1 MQYLLVGGKTLQFQW
16 ISGTLSAAG
25 KLFHAMPETDPGPDQ
40 ERHAARDRPTF
51 LRVVLA
57 VFWSFFGVRKGRD
70 LLADASSIKPQHL
83 IVAGLLGAFFL
94 VVSLLL
100 LVRLIIKSAGA

>member
-1 MQYLLVGGKTLQFQW
+1 MPQSDPPTPGATPPGGKPP
-16 ISGTLSAAG
+16 S
-25 KLFHAMPETDPGPDQ
+25 
-40 ERHAARDRPTF
+40 F
-51 LRVVLA
+51 LRIVLA

-83 IVAGLLGAFFL
+83 IVAGLIGAL
-94 VVSLLL
+94 LLIVTLLL

>member
-1 MQYLLVGGKTLQFQW
+1 MNE
-16 ISGTLSAAG
+16 S
-25 KLFHAMPETDPGPDQ
+25 DPNPPRVTR
-40 ERHAARDRPTF
+40 EARNPPGF

-83 IVAGLLGAFFL
+83 IVAGLLGALL
-94 VVSLLL
+94 VIFSLLL
-100 LVRLIIKSAGA
+100 LVRLIIRSTGV

>member
-1 MQYLLVGGKTLQFQW
+1 MP
-16 ISGTLSAAG
+16 
-25 KLFHAMPETDPGPDQ
+25 HARPIPARIART
-40 ERHAARDRPTF
+40 HAQPPSF

-70 LLADASSIKPQHL
+70 LLADASSIKPQHF
-83 IVAGLLGAFFL
+83 IVAGVIGAML
-94 VVSLLL
+94 VIFSLLL

>member
-1 MQYLLVGGKTLQFQW
+1 
-16 ISGTLSAAG
+16 
-25 KLFHAMPETDPGPDQ
+25 MPESDAKSRNPREPRPAPG
-40 ERHAARDRPTF
+40 F

-70 LLADASSIKPQHL
+70 LLADASSIKPQHF
-83 IVAGLLGAFFL
+83 IVAGLIGAAL
-94 VVSLLL
+94 VIFSLLL

>member
-1 MQYLLVGGKTLQFQW
+1 
-16 ISGTLSAAG
+16 
-25 KLFHAMPETDPGPDQ
+25 MPEIRPKPSQDPPDV
-40 ERHAARDRPTF
+40 RKPPGF

-83 IVAGLLGAFFL
+83 IVAGVIGAML
-94 VVSLLL
+94 VIFSLLL
-100 LVRLIIKSAGA
+100 LVRMIIRSAGA